1 MKRVIFDTDIGI
13 DDAMALLFLHYAPE
27 VQLEAI
33 TTVSGN
39 ASIANTTRNACYV
52 CERFAIDVPVFR
64 GAASPVGAA
73 LGSEPP
79 AFVHGSNGLGDI
91 SFEPPKKRVEA
102 TPAAEA
108 IVKLA
113 EAAPGELSVVA
124 VGRLTNLARALDL
137 CPRLPS
143 LLKDVVVMGGVI
155 GHRGCRGNVTPV
167 AEANIAGD
175 PIAADRVFGSG
186 LALTLVGLDVTQET
200 IMNEDFI
207 DTLRATAGD
216 AGEFI
221 HDITRFY
228 FDFYESLG
236 AGAAA
241 RFTTPAPSP
250 ALSHRNCTRPSQV
263 PCGLPVRVSPWARQS
278 SANTRSATCS
288 ATGAIGRLARSASM
302 STPRLCE
309 SFTSTP
315 LRMPP
320 DWPAR
325 LASWRATTGAG

>member
-236 AGAAA
+236 AGRSCPIHDSSAVACLI
-241 RFTTPAPSP
+241 APELYATEP
-250 ALSHRNCTRPSQV
+250 GPLRVACEGIAMGQTILGQHPERYLLRDWRNRPSCKV
-263 PCGLPVRVSPWARQS
+263 CVDVDAEAVRKLYLD
-278 SANTRSATCS
+278 T
-288 ATGAIGRLARSASM
+288 LAHAS
-302 STPRLCE
+302 
-309 SFTSTP
+309 
-315 LRMPP
+315 
-320 DWPAR
+320 
-325 LASWRATTGAG
+325 